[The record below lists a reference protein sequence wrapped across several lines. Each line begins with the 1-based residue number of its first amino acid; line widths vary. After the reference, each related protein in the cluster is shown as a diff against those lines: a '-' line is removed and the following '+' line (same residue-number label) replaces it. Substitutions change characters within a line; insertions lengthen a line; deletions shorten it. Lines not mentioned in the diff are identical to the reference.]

1 MSASS
6 ASNARKL
13 QLKITNEDEI
23 DGTFYKDVGGKRHA
37 IVVRVVLRDMETS
50 TTALGLKLPIV
61 CSIRFD
67 NERTSVDQSEHQ
79 IATFFD
85 APFVTAVDGT
95 ATVSFRINDVSRN
108 HGRFPFFSFHFAL
121 MTEFFTQ
128 CVIYYLGNKK
138 FRLHLS
144 CDVSGQ
150 SGSGSSRP
158 LEVNPCTTRP
168 IEVLSKKPKEKSPG
182 KSAASKGK
190 PGMSARFSG
199 SPTAASSRA
208 SGAAVARFQ
217 KKHGSREHQLSR
229 WCEWTADFLRDSA
242 LQTEMLVV
250 GR

>member
-108 HGRFPFFSFHFAL
+108 HGRFPFF
-121 MTEFFTQ
+121 FF
-128 CVIYYLGNKK
+128 
-138 FRLHLS
+138 
-144 CDVSGQ
+144 
-150 SGSGSSRP
+150 P
-158 LEVNPCTTRP
+158 LCTY
-168 IEVLSKKPKEKSPG
+168 
-182 KSAASKGK
+182 
-190 PGMSARFSG
+190 
-199 SPTAASSRA
+199 
-208 SGAAVARFQ
+208 
-217 KKHGSREHQLSR
+217 
-229 WCEWTADFLRDSA
+229 D
-242 LQTEMLVV
+242 
-250 GR
+250 

>member
-108 HGRFPFFSFHFAL
+108 HGRFFLSFFPL
-121 MTEFFTQ
+121 CT
-128 CVIYYLGNKK
+128 
-138 FRLHLS
+138 
-144 CDVSGQ
+144 CD
-150 SGSGSSRP
+150 
-158 LEVNPCTTRP
+158 
-168 IEVLSKKPKEKSPG
+168 
-182 KSAASKGK
+182 
-190 PGMSARFSG
+190 
-199 SPTAASSRA
+199 
-208 SGAAVARFQ
+208 
-217 KKHGSREHQLSR
+217 
-229 WCEWTADFLRDSA
+229 
-242 LQTEMLVV
+242 
-250 GR
+250 